1 MADGHASRGHAAWSA
16 SASERLWACPGSLTL
31 NAGLADKESE
41 AAAWGTAAHE
51 VAERCL
57 RTGNDATHY
66 LGTIVSTKSH
76 KIEVDDEVAECAQVY
91 VDYVLTSAYGTA
103 STDELQN
110 VRYIRFPHGDNPG
123 KDYNTK
129 VHLLVEQKFDLAAIN
144 PPFEAGGTGDA
155 VILKPSEGLL
165 EIVDLKGGRGVVV
178 EATGNKQLRTY
189 ALGAILANPGP
200 WRTVKATIVQPR
212 APHPDGRIRSEEF
225 HVADLIDWTT
235 DLLDAMKKAA
245 EAQRYFGG
253 GANWPSL
260 YLKAGTHCTFC
271 KAAATCPALAGRA
284 LEEART
290 FFKPEGG
297 LATPPEPTSL
307 TMAQIVRVLDHADML
322 QNWLNAVRAYAQDQ
336 AEAGHDVT
344 DGTSTYVLTPKRA
357 MRRWKDED
365 PVLDLGLATGRE
377 AADFYQEPKLMTPA
391 MVEKLLGKKGYEAIA
406 DLVDKSSSGFNLT
419 RADKTTRGAAVAPAK
434 QFFQI
439 EGGQ

>member
-1 MADGHASRGHAAWSA
+1 MADSHASRGHAAWSA

-57 RTGNDATHY
+57 RTGNDALHC

-76 KIEVDDEVAECAQVY
+76 EIEVDDEVAECAQVY
-91 VDYVLTSAYGTA
+91 VDYVRAQLGGGT
-103 STDELQN
+103 
-110 VRYIRFPHGDNPG
+110 
-123 KDYNTK
+123 
-129 VHLLVEQKFDLAAIN
+129 LLIEQKFDLAAIN

-155 VILKPSEGLL
+155 VILKPDLGIL
-165 EIVDLKGGRGVVV
+165 EIVDLKGGRGIVV

-225 HVADLIDWTT
+225 HVADLIDWTS
-235 DLLDAMKKAA
+235 DLLDAMEVAYAA
-245 EAQRYFGG
+245 RMDFGKPG
-253 GANWPSL
+253 FEQHLN
-260 YLKAGTHCTFC
+260 AGTHCTFC

-297 LATPPEPTSL
+297 LATPPEPATL
-307 TMAQIVRVLDHADML
+307 TMTQIVRVLDHADML

-336 AEAGHDVT
+336 AEAGYDVT

-357 MRRWKDED
+357 MRKWKED
-365 PVLDLGLATGRE
+365 R
-377 AADFYQEPKLMTPA
+377 
-391 MVEKLLGKKGYEAIA
+391 
-406 DLVDKSSSGFNLT
+406 KS
-419 RADKTTRGAAVAPAK
+419 VV
-434 QFFQI
+434 
-439 EGGQ
+439 